1 MNEELKTFG
10 WDDEIS
16 NEGTPFVLFP
26 AGDYPFTVTNFER
39 STYQPAPGYPHK
51 VPTGCLMAV
60 LSLDFVNPA
69 TGEKTTI
76 KENLYLYEKGEWR
89 ISEFFVAI
97 GQKKKGEPVTP
108 NWQAILGATGMAK
121 LEVNTYTKKGET
133 EEKQNN
139 KVKNFLEPNEVPTQ
153 QVAPQAPMQQAP
165 VQQAPAQQVQQNY
178 QAQPQQPMQQQAPV
192 TPFPGATTGNYNM
205 K

>member
-39 STYQPAPGYPHK
+39 STYQPAQGYQSK

-60 LSLDFVNPA
+60 LSLEFVNPA
-69 TGEKTTI
+69 TGEKSTI
-76 KENLYLYEKGEWR
+76 KEKLYLYEKGEWR

-97 GQKKKGEPVTP
+97 GQKKKGEPVRP
-108 NWQAILGATGMAK
+108 NWQAVLGATGMAK
-121 LEVNTYTKKGET
+121 LEVNKYTKKGET

-139 KVKNFLEPNEVPTQ
+139 RVKNFLEPSEVPIQ
-153 QVAPQAPMQQAP
+153 QVVPQQPM
-165 VQQAPAQQVQQNY
+165 QQAPAQQVQQNY
-178 QAQPQQPMQQQAPV
+178 QTQPQQPMQQQAPV